1 MIRVAVIDDEPLARS
16 GVIARLSGCE
26 DLVLAGEYI
35 DGPSALNGLGAQ
47 PVDLAFIDIQMPG
60 MSGLD
65 VLTALAP
72 ADRPLAILLTAHDSF
87 AVQAFSLNAVD
98 YLLKP
103 VDDSRFA
110 EALERA
116 RQLLAWRR
124 RGQVDV
130 PASPHPDA
138 WLERFSVRIGRRAV
152 YVRAAEV
159 EWIDADGDYATL
171 HAGSRTYI
179 VRESLHRLATRLNP
193 AQFVRIHR
201 SAIVR
206 LDQIAELQ
214 PLTNRDAVLRLKDG
228 TPLRVSRT
236 YIDALLT
243 RLHDAGTPPR

>member
-16 GVIARLSGCE
+16 GVIARLSADD
-26 DLVLAGEYI
+26 DLALAGEYI
-35 DGPSALNGLGAQ
+35 DGPSALEGLGAQ

-65 VLTALAP
+65 VLTALSP
-72 ADRPLAILLTAHDSF
+72 AQRPLAILLTAHDSF

-110 EALERA
+110 EALHRA
-116 RQLLAWRR
+116 RQLLAWQR
-124 RGQVDV
+124 RGQED
-130 PASPHPDA
+130 ASAPPHPDA
-138 WLERFSVRIGRRAV
+138 WLERFSVRIGRRSV
-152 YVRAAEV
+152 YIRAAEV

-171 HAGSRTYI
+171 HARSRTYI

-193 AQFVRIHR
+193 AQFVRVHR

-214 PLTNRDAVLRLKDG
+214 PLTNRDAVLRLQDG

-236 YIDALLT
+236 YIDGLLK